1 MRDVTIKHQVT
12 YSDVINIRLPIWE
25 GLVRLLMGKLTG
37 IISKI
42 NGSAGNLTFKSLN
55 GQTVISE
62 KVTHIRNPRTNAQ
75 MQTRTKWGN
84 IIAMY
89 KGIRPLLNY
98 GFENKPKTLSDYN
111 MFVKLNM
118 QRTPIYLTK
127 QAVAGGAC
135 IATAYQISQGS
146 LPAIVVTGTGQSGV
160 TDIRL
165 GSLDITSNT
174 TVAQFSTKV
183 VENNAD
189 YRYGDQIS
197 FFLVKQMVNAETGI
211 PYCQFSAA
219 KVILDAA
226 NEDKLADVTGSS
238 HGFASV
244 DGKLGHSGNDGD
256 CAYAWVH
263 TRKSDGKT
271 LVSSQSLLAANTKEA
286 EYKGDAAYNLSKS
299 SYGSSVESF
308 LVPDGEST
316 GATGENDN
324 PPSGGGEGGGL

>member
-1 MRDVTIKHQVT
+1 
-12 YSDVINIRLPIWE
+12 
-25 GLVRLLMGKLTG
+25 MGKLNG

-42 NGSAGNLTFKSLN
+42 NGSAGNLTFKQVK
-55 GQTVISE
+55 GQTIVSE
-62 KVTHIRNPRTNAQ
+62 KVTTVTNPRTNAQ
-75 MQTRTKWGN
+75 MQTRTRWGN

-98 GFENKPKTLSDYN
+98 AYESKPKNLSDYN

-135 IATAYQISQGS
+135 VATAYQISQGS
-146 LPAIVVTGTGQSGV
+146 LPAIVLTGTGQNV
-160 TDIRL
+160 KTDIRL
-165 GSLDITSNT
+165 GGESITSST
-174 TVAQFSTKV
+174 TVAQFSAAV
-183 VENNAD
+183 VQNNAD

-226 NEDKLADVTGSS
+226 NDEKLADVTGSS
-238 HGFASV
+238 HGFASA
-244 DGKLGHSGNDGD
+244 DGVLAHVGNDGD

-271 LVSSQSLLAANTKEA
+271 LVSSQSLVSANTKEA

-299 SYGSSVESF
+299 SYGSSIESF
-308 LVPDGEST
+308 LVPDGN
-316 GATGENDN
+316 ATGSTSGSGDNGGGGGDEND
-324 PPSGGGEGGGL
+324 SL